1 MVVVIPK
8 IENGQRSNLYLT
20 NDNKEFR
27 DKDEANWHEF
37 ARLQLKER
45 KLKFEI
51 PEHTIYSFVDKET
64 LEKYIAECYG
74 HLEYIMLNDIASL
87 SFPNNYVIIESE
99 LSHEEKIQHRISIL
113 SLEEFKKQLAV
124 EILNL

>member
-8 IENGQRSNLYLT
+8 IENGQRSNLYFT
-20 NDNKEFR
+20 NDNEEFR

-37 ARLQLKER
+37 ARLELKER

-51 PEHTIYSFVDKET
+51 PEHTIYSFVDKKT
-64 LEKYIAECYG
+64 LERYITECYG
-74 HLEYIMLNDIASL
+74 HLEYILLDDIESL

-99 LSHEEKIQHRISIL
+99 ISHNENIQHGVSIL
-113 SLEEFKKQLAV
+113 SLEEFKKNLAV